1 MTDRRFVRFS
11 LLVAVVVSAVV
22 STPLAQ
28 QAGTAKPAP
37 PAPAAARQQPRPVT
51 AAPNDIPRITFEKY
65 RLPNG
70 LDVILRQDRRLPVV
84 AVDLWYHV
92 GPANE
97 EKGRTGFAHLFEHM
111 MFQCSKHV
119 PCDQHF
125 QLLEAAGASDVN
137 GTTDFDRTNYFETVP
152 SNQLEL
158 ALWLESDRMGYLL
171 DKVDQ
176 AALANQQD
184 VVRNE
189 RRQSV
194 ENQPYGL
201 AEEAVVQLLYPAG
214 HPYYGNVIG
223 SHEDIQ
229 AAKLDDVQRFFRQ
242 YYAPN
247 NASLAIVGDIDVA
260 QTKALVQKYFGT
272 LRRGP
277 AVPPIK
283 ATTPKITAERRKVV
297 PSRVEL
303 PRVYMTWITPPF
315 YKPGDADAD
324 IAATLLGG
332 GRSSRL
338 YKKLVYDQQIAQDVS
353 AQQYSLILGS
363 MFQIQV
369 TARPGRTAAEIEKAL
384 ETELATLR
392 STPPDRTEV
401 ERARNTIETNIV
413 GGLESLG
420 GFGGVADR
428 LNAYNHYLGT
438 PDYLQ
443 QDVARYRA
451 VTPTTVQAF
460 ARTYLT
466 PTSRVVVH
474 AVPGQPQAAAQVPTP
489 PAPKPAEGA
498 GAQAVNADEAWRNNQ
513 PKAAAAKPVQL
524 PTPQSETLPNGLT
537 LLLNE
542 RRGIPVVAA
551 SVVLRTGSDAN
562 PLDKPGLAN
571 FVAAMLDEGTASRSA
586 PQIADQVAQLGAS
599 LGTGSSMDATTISGR
614 SLSKN
619 FGALLDLM
627 ADVTLRPSF
636 PAEELDRQRAQR
648 LGQLVQMRDN
658 PGQVAGV
665 VTALVL
671 YGDKHPYG
679 FSEIGTEASVKAIS
693 RADLTSFWQQ
703 NFVANNAALVV
714 AGDISMKELRA
725 MAEKSFGSW
734 QRGTPNRPALTTPT
748 AIPPRVVIV
757 DKPGSPQTQ
766 LRVATIGA
774 ARSSPDFRPLQVM
787 NIALGGLFSSR
798 INMNLREKNGY
809 TYGASSQFTFRRA
822 AGPFQVGSG
831 VRTDVTGPSVSEIFK
846 EIRGMVDSP
855 MDQAELQ
862 RAKDSLANSLAGAFE
877 TSADAVANFSNVF
890 TYDLG
895 LDYYT
900 KYAQDVNRVTT
911 DQTLAVSKK
920 YLVPENMVVIAV
932 GDRKVIEAELAKL
945 NVGTVEIRDAEGRLA
960 K

>member
-1 MTDRRFVRFS
+1 MW
-11 LLVAVVVSAVV
+11 LVVV
-22 STPLAQ
+22 LAC
-28 QAGTAKPAP
+28 AATFGCRGNSSNAAP
-37 PAPAAARQQPRPVT
+37 PS
-51 AAPNDIPRITFEKY
+51 DIPKLTFEKY
-65 RLPNG
+65 TLANG
-70 LDVILRQDRRLPVV
+70 LDVIMRQDARLPIV

-97 EKGRTGFAHLFEHM
+97 DKGRTGFAHLFEHM

-125 QLLEAAGASDVN
+125 QLLEAAGASDIN
-137 GTTDFDRTNYFETVP
+137 GTTDYDRTNYFETLP
-152 SNQLEL
+152 SNQIEL

-176 AALANQQD
+176 VALANQQD

-189 RRQSV
+189 RRQSI

-201 AEEAVVQLLYPAG
+201 AEEAVVQSLFPPG

-229 AAKLDDVQRFFRQ
+229 AAKLADVQNFFRQ

-260 QTKALVQKYFGT
+260 QTKALVEKYFGT
-272 LRRGP
+272 LKRGP
-277 AVPPIK
+277 AVPKI
-283 ATTPKITAERRKVV
+283 ATETPKITAERRKVV
-297 PSRVEL
+297 TSPVEL
-303 PRVYMTWITPPF
+303 PRVYMAWITPPF
-315 YKPGDADAD
+315 YKEGDADAD

-338 YKKLVYDQQIAQDVS
+338 YKKLVYEKQIAQDVS
-353 AQQYSLILGS
+353 ASQYSLVLGS
-363 MFQIQV
+363 TFQIQV
-369 TARPGRTAAEIEKAL
+369 TARPGHTLEELEKAL
-384 ETELATLR
+384 DEELATLR
-392 STPPDRTEV
+392 ATPPDPSEV

-413 GGLESLG
+413 GGLESIG

-451 VTPTTVQAF
+451 VTPASVQAF
-460 ARTYLT
+460 AKTYLT
-466 PTSRVVVH
+466 SSSRAVVQ
-474 AVPGQPQAAAQVPTP
+474 AMPGQPQPSAQVPTP
-489 PAPKPAEGA
+489 PAPKPGEGA
-498 GAQAVNADEAWRNNQ
+498 AAQSVNADEAWRNTM
-513 PKAAAAKPVQL
+513 PKGMAAKTVQL
-524 PTPQSETLPNGLT
+524 PTPQSATLSNGLT

-542 RRGIPVVAA
+542 RRGLPLVAA
-551 SVVLRTGSDAN
+551 AVVLRTGSDAN

-571 FVAAMLDEGTASRSA
+571 FTAAMLDEGTATRNA
-586 PQIADQVAQLGAS
+586 LQIADQVAQLGGS
-599 LGTGSSMDATTISGR
+599 LGTGSSMDATNVSGR

-627 ADVTLRPSF
+627 ADVTLNPSF
-636 PAEELDRQRAQR
+636 PAEEVERQRKQR
-648 LGQLVQMRDN
+648 LGQLAQIRDN
-658 PGQVAGV
+658 PSQVASQ
-665 VTALVL
+665 VTAMTL
-671 YGDKHPYG
+671 YGEKHPYG
-679 FSEIGTEASVKAIS
+679 YSEIGTEASVKAIS
-693 RADLTSFWQQ
+693 RDDLSSFWKQ

-714 AGDISMKELRA
+714 AGDISMADLKAL
-725 MAEKSFGSW
+725 AEKSFGKW
-734 QRGTPNRPALTTPT
+734 QQGTPAHPALTTPT
-748 AIPPRVVIV
+748 TIPPRVVIV
-757 DKPGSPQTQ
+757 NKPGSPQTE

-798 INMNLREKNGY
+798 INMNLREAHGY

-822 AGPFQVGSG
+822 AGPFQVYSG
-831 VRTDVTGPSVSEIFK
+831 VRTDVTAPSVTEIFK

-855 MDQAELQ
+855 LAQEELQ

-877 TSADAVANFSNVF
+877 TNADAVANFSNVF

-900 KYAQDVNRVTT
+900 KYAQQVNAVTT

-920 YLVPENMVVIAV
+920 YLVPANMVVVAV
-932 GDRKVIEAELAKL
+932 GDRKVIEPGLAKL
-945 NVGTVEIRDAEGRLA
+945 NVGKVEIRDAEGRPA

>member
-1 MTDRRFVRFS
+1 MTTRHSTRLPLIA
-11 LLVAVVVSAVV
+11 LLVIIGITA
-22 STPLAQ
+22 PLAQ
-28 QAGTAKPAP
+28 NQGSSAKPAG
-37 PAPAAARQQPRPVT
+37 AAS
-51 AAPNDIPRITFEKY
+51 DIPRITFEKY
-65 RLPNG
+65 TLPNG

-97 EKGRTGFAHLFEHM
+97 DKGRTGFAHLFEHM

-201 AEEAVVQLLYPAG
+201 AEEAIVQLLYPPG

-260 QTKALVQKYFGT
+260 QTKALVQKYFAT

-283 ATTPKITAERRKVV
+283 ATTPRITTERRKVV

-303 PRVYMTWITPPF
+303 PRVYMTWITPAF

-324 IAATLLGG
+324 ITATLLGG

-338 YKKLVYDQQIAQDVS
+338 YKKLVYEQQIAQDVS
-353 AQQYSLILGS
+353 AQQYSLVLGS

-384 ETELATLR
+384 DAELATLR
-392 STPPDRTEV
+392 TTAPAQTEI

-428 LNAYNHYLGT
+428 LNAYNHYLKT

-451 VTPTTVQAF
+451 VTPVTVRAF

-474 AVPGQPQAAAQVPTP
+474 AVPGEPPAAAQVPTP
-489 PAPKPAEGA
+489 AAAAEAAAAKPSTPGA
-498 GAQAVNADEAWRNNQ
+498 GAQAVNGDEPWRANQ

-524 PTPQSETLPNGLT
+524 PTPESATLANGLT
-537 LLLNE
+537 LILNE
-542 RRGIPVVAA
+542 RRGLPVVAA

-586 PQIADQVAQLGAS
+586 LQIADRVAQLGAS
-599 LGTGSSMDATTISGR
+599 LGTGSSMDATTITGR

-665 VTALVL
+665 VTALAL

-734 QRGTPNRPALTTPT
+734 QRGTPSRPALTTPT
-748 AIPPRVVIV
+748 AVPPRVIIV

-831 VRTDVTGPSVSEIFK
+831 VRTDVTAPSVSEIFK

-920 YLVPENMVVIAV
+920 YLVPANMVVIAV
-932 GDRKVIEAELAKL
+932 GDRKVIEPELAKL
-945 NVGTVEIRDAEGRLA
+945 NVGKVEIRDAEGRPA

>member
-1 MTDRRFVRFS
+1 MA
-11 LLVAVVVSAVV
+11 VATALSTAACSRGAESAV
-22 STPLAQ
+22 S
-28 QAGTAKPAP
+28 
-37 PAPAAARQQPRPVT
+37 
-51 AAPNDIPRITFEKY
+51 DIPKLDFEKY
-65 RLPNG
+65 TLPNG
-70 LDVILRQDRRLPVV
+70 LDVILRKDSRLPVV

-97 EKGRTGFAHLFEHM
+97 DKGRTGFAHLFEHM

-125 QLLEAAGASDVN
+125 QLLEAAGASDIN
-137 GTTDFDRTNYFETVP
+137 GTTDYDRTNYFETLP

-176 AALANQQD
+176 TALANQQD

-201 AEEAVVQLLYPAG
+201 AEETMVQMLYPAG

-229 AAKLDDVQRFFRQ
+229 AVKLEDVQKFFRQ

-247 NASLAIVGDIDVA
+247 NASIAIVGDIDIEK
-260 QTKALVQKYFGT
+260 TKALVEKYFGT
-272 LRRGP
+272 LKKGEP
-277 AVPPIK
+277 VPEIT
-283 ATTPKITAERRKVV
+283 ATTPKITEERRKVV
-297 PSRVEL
+297 TSRVEL
-303 PRVYMTWITPPF
+303 PRVYMAWITPSF

-338 YKKLVYDQQIAQDVS
+338 YKKLVYEKQIAQDVS
-353 AQQYSLILGS
+353 ASQYSLVLGS
-363 MFQIQV
+363 IFQIQV
-369 TARPGRTAAEIEKAL
+369 TARPGKTVEEIEKAL
-384 ETELATLR
+384 NEELNTLR
-392 STPPDRTEV
+392 STPPDASEV

-428 LNAYNHYLGT
+428 LNAYNHYLKN

-443 QDVARYRA
+443 QDIARYRA
-451 VTPTTVQAF
+451 VTPASIQEF
-460 ARTYLT
+460 AKSYLA
-466 PTSRVVVH
+466 SNARAVVH
-474 AVPGQPQAAAQVPTP
+474 AVPGEPAAQANVPTP
-489 PAPKPAEGA
+489 PAPKPGEGA
-498 GAQAVNADEAWRNNQ
+498 PAQALNADEPWRTTM
-513 PKAAAAKPVQL
+513 PKGAAARALEL
-524 PTPQSETLPNGLT
+524 PTPQSATLANGLT
-537 LLLNE
+537 LILSE
-542 RRGIPVVAA
+542 RRGLPLVGAA
-551 SVVLRTGSDAN
+551 LVLKTGSDAN

-571 FVAAMLDEGTASRSA
+571 FVAAMLDEGTSTRTA
-586 PQIADQVAQLGAS
+586 PQIADQVAQIGAV
-599 LGTGSSMDATTISGR
+599 LTTSSAMDATSISGR
-614 SLSKN
+614 SLTKN
-619 FGALLDLM
+619 FGALLDLI

-636 PAEELDRQRAQR
+636 PAEELDRQRSQR

-658 PGQVAGV
+658 PSQVASQ
-665 VTALVL
+665 VTARVL
-671 YGDKHPYG
+671 YGEKHPYG
-679 FSEIGTEASVKAIS
+679 YSEIGTEASVKAIT
-693 RADLTSFWQQ
+693 RDDLSTFWRE

-714 AGDISMKELRA
+714 AGDISMADLKAL
-725 MAEKSFGSW
+725 AEKSFGLW
-734 QRGTPNRPALTTPT
+734 QQGTPARPSLVTPS

-798 INMNLREKNGY
+798 INMNLREQHGY

-822 AGPFQVGSG
+822 PGPFQVGSG

-846 EIRGMVDSP
+846 ELRGMVEKP

-877 TSADAVANFSNVF
+877 TSADAVSNFANVF
-890 TYDLG
+890 TYNLG

-911 DQTLAVSKK
+911 DQTLAVSKQ
-920 YLVPENMVVIAV
+920 YLVPANMVVVAV
-932 GDRKVIEAELAKL
+932 GDRKVIEPSLAKL
-945 NVGTVEIRDAEGRLA
+945 NVGKVEIRDAEGRPS

>member
-1 MTDRRFVRFS
+1 MW
-11 LLVAVVVSAVV
+11 LIAVLACIATLGCKGNSS
-22 STPLAQ
+22 ST
-28 QAGTAKPAP
+28 
-37 PAPAAARQQPRPVT
+37 AAAS
-51 AAPNDIPRITFEKY
+51 DIPKLEFEKY
-65 RLPNG
+65 TLANG
-70 LDVILRQDRRLPVV
+70 LDVILRQDARLPVV

-92 GPANE
+92 GPSNE

-125 QLLEAAGASDVN
+125 QLLEAAGASDIN
-137 GTTDFDRTNYFETVP
+137 GTTDYDRTNYFETLP

-176 AALANQQD
+176 VALANQQD

-194 ENQPYGL
+194 ENQPYGM
-201 AEEAVVQLLYPAG
+201 AEEAVVQSLYPAG

-229 AAKLDDVQRFFRQ
+229 AAKLGDVQNFFKQ

-260 QTKALVQKYFGT
+260 QTKALVEKYFGT
-272 LRRGP
+272 LKRGP
-277 AVPPIK
+277 AVPKIT
-283 ATTPKITAERRKVV
+283 AETPKITAERRKVV

-303 PRVYMTWITPPF
+303 PRVYMAWITPPF
-315 YKPGDADAD
+315 YKEGDADAD

-338 YKKLVYDQQIAQDVS
+338 YKKLVYEKQIAQDVS
-353 AQQYSLILGS
+353 ATQYSLVLGS
-363 MFQIQV
+363 TFQIQV
-369 TARPGRTAAEIEKAL
+369 TARPGHTVEEIEKAL
-384 ETELATLR
+384 DEELNTLR
-392 STPPDRTEV
+392 SAPPDASEI

-420 GFGGVADR
+420 GFGGVADK

-451 VTPTTVQAF
+451 VTPASVQEF
-460 ARTYLT
+460 ARTYLA
-466 PTSRVVVH
+466 SNMRAVVH
-474 AVPGQPQAAAQVPTP
+474 AVPGEPAAQPNVPTP
-489 PAPKPAEGA
+489 PAPKPGEGA
-498 GAQAVNADEAWRNNQ
+498 GAQASNADEPWRSTM
-513 PKAAAAKPVQL
+513 PKGAAAKAIEL
-524 PTPQSETLPNGLT
+524 PTPQSEKLANGLT
-537 LLLNE
+537 LILNE
-542 RRGIPVVAA
+542 RRGLPLVGAA
-551 SVVLRTGSDAN
+551 VVLKTGSDAN

-571 FVAAMLDEGTASRSA
+571 FVAAMLDEGTTTRSA
-586 PQIADQVAQLGAS
+586 PQIADQVAQIGAVLTTS
-599 LGTGSSMDATTISGR
+599 SSMDATAISGR
-614 SLSKN
+614 SLTKN
-619 FGALLDLM
+619 FGALLDLI

-648 LGQLVQMRDN
+648 LGQLAQIRDN
-658 PGQVAGV
+658 PSQVASQ
-665 VTALVL
+665 VTARVL

-679 FSEIGTEASVKAIS
+679 YAEIGTEESVKAVT
-693 RADLTSFWQQ
+693 RNDLAAFWKQ

-714 AGDISMKELRA
+714 AGDISMADLKAL
-725 MAEKSFGSW
+725 AEKSFGSW
-734 QRGTPNRPALTTPT
+734 QQGTPAQPALTAPT
-748 AIPPRVVIV
+748 SIPPRVVIV

-787 NIALGGLFSSR
+787 NIGLGGLFSSR
-798 INMNLREKNGY
+798 INMNLREQHGY
-809 TYGASSQFTFRRA
+809 TYGASSQFTFRKS

-846 EIRGMVDSP
+846 ELRGMVDRP

-862 RAKDSLANSLAGAFE
+862 RSKDSLANSLAGAFE

-890 TYDLG
+890 TYNLG

-911 DQTLAVSKK
+911 EQALDVSKR
-920 YLVPENMVVIAV
+920 YLVPGNMVVVAV
-932 GDRKVIEAELAKL
+932 GDRKVIQPALTKL
-945 NVGTVEIRDAEGRLA
+945 NVGKIEIRDAEGRPA

>member
-1 MTDRRFVRFS
+1 MSDRRFVRFGLIA
-11 LLVAVVVSAVV
+11 LLMCVSAVT
-22 STPLAQ
+22 TPLAQ
-28 QAGTAKPAP
+28 NQGSTAR
-37 PAPAAARQQPRPVT
+37 PAAAT
-51 AAPNDIPRITFEKY
+51 SDIPRITFEKY
-65 RLPNG
+65 TLPNG

-201 AEEAVVQLLYPAG
+201 AEEAVVQLLYPPG

-229 AAKLDDVQRFFRQ
+229 AVKLDDVQRFFRQ

-283 ATTPKITAERRKVV
+283 AATPKIASERRKIV

-303 PRVYMTWITPPF
+303 PRVYMAWITPAF

-338 YKKLVYDQQIAQDVS
+338 YKRLVYEKQIAQDVS

-363 MFQIQV
+363 IFQIQV
-369 TARPGRTAAEIEKAL
+369 TARPGKTVDEIEKAL
-384 ETELATLR
+384 EEELAALR
-392 STPPDRTEV
+392 KTPPDRTEV

-443 QDVARYRA
+443 QDVARYRS
-451 VTPTTVQAF
+451 VTPATVQTF
-460 ARTYLT
+460 MRTYLT

-474 AVPGQPQAAAQVPTP
+474 AVPGQPQAGAQVPTP
-489 PAPKPAEGA
+489 PAPKPGEGA
-498 GAQAVNADEAWRNNQ
+498 GAQAVNPDEPWRANQ

-537 LLLNE
+537 LILNE
-542 RRGIPVVAA
+542 RRGLPVVAA

-571 FVAAMLDEGTASRSA
+571 FTAAMLDEGTASRSA
-586 PQIADQVAQLGAS
+586 LQIADQVAQLGAS
-599 LGTGSSMDATTISGR
+599 LGTGSSMDATTITGR

-658 PGQVAGV
+658 PSQVAGV

-679 FSEIGTEASVKAIS
+679 YSEIGTEASVKAIS
-693 RADLTSFWQQ
+693 RADLTAFWQQ
-703 NFVANNAALVV
+703 SFVADNAALVV
-714 AGDISMKELRA
+714 AGDISMSELRA
-725 MAEKSFGSW
+725 LAAKAFGSW
-734 QRGTPNRPALTTPT
+734 QRGTPNRPSLTTPT
-748 AIPPRVVIV
+748 SIPPRVIIV

-798 INMNLREKNGY
+798 INMNLREQHGY

-846 EIRGMVDSP
+846 EIRGMVDRP
-855 MDQAELQ
+855 IDQAELQ

-890 TYDLG
+890 IYDLG

-920 YLVPENMVVIAV
+920 YLVPGNMVVVAV
-932 GDRKVIEAELAKL
+932 GDRKVIEPELAKL
-945 NVGTVEIRDAEGRLA
+945 NVGQVEIRDAEGRPA

>member
-1 MTDRRFVRFS
+1 MTNRRFIPQWRSVT
-11 LLVAVVVSAVV
+11 LAAVVAMA
-22 STPLAQ
+22 LA
-28 QAGTAKPAP
+28 
-37 PAPAAARQQPRPVT
+37 APACARKSSDATPS
-51 AAPNDIPRITFEKY
+51 DIPRIEFEKY
-65 RLPNG
+65 TLANG
-70 LDVILRQDRRLPVV
+70 LDVILSQDRRLPVV

-97 EKGRTGFAHLFEHM
+97 DKGRTGFAHLFEHM
-111 MFQCSKHV
+111 MFQCSRHV

-137 GTTDFDRTNYFETVP
+137 GTTDYDRTNYFETLP

-176 AALANQQD
+176 AALSNQQD

-189 RRQSV
+189 RRQSI

-201 AEEAVVQLLYPAG
+201 AEEALVQSLYPVG

-229 AAKLDDVQRFFRQ
+229 AAKLEDVQKFFRQ

-247 NASLAIVGDIDVA
+247 NASLAIVGDIDIA
-260 QTKALVQKYFGT
+260 QTKSLVEKYFGT
-272 LRRGP
+272 LQKGP
-277 AVPPIK
+277 AVPSIQ

-303 PRVYMTWITPPF
+303 PRVYMAWITPPYF
-315 YKPGDADAD
+315 KAGDADAD

-338 YKKLVYDQQIAQDVS
+338 YKRLVYEKQIAQDVS
-353 AQQYSLILGS
+353 AQQYSLVLGS
-363 MFQIQV
+363 IFQIQV
-369 TARPGRTAAEIEKAL
+369 TVRPGRTVDEIEKAL
-384 ETELATLR
+384 EAELATLR
-392 STPPDRTEV
+392 STPPDASEI

-413 GGLESLG
+413 SGLERLG

-428 LNAYNHYLGT
+428 LNSYNHYVKT

-443 QDVARYRA
+443 QDIARYRA
-451 VTPTTVQAF
+451 VTPASVQEF
-460 ARTYLT
+460 AKTYLA
-466 PTSRVVVH
+466 SNARAVVH
-474 AVPGQPQAAAQVPTP
+474 AVPGQPEAQPNVPNS
-489 PAPKPAEGA
+489 PAPKPGEGA
-498 GAQAVNADEAWRNNQ
+498 GAQAVNADEAWRNTM
-513 PKAAAAKPVQL
+513 PTGAAAKPVEL
-524 PTPQSETLPNGLT
+524 PTPQSATLSNGLT
-537 LLLNE
+537 LILNE
-542 RRGIPVVAA
+542 RRGLPLVGAA
-551 SVVLRTGSDAN
+551 VVLKTGSDAN

-571 FVAAMLDEGTASRSA
+571 FVAAMLDEGTTTRSA
-586 PQIADQVAQLGAS
+586 LQIADQVAQIGGVLTTS
-599 LGTGSSMDATTISGR
+599 SSMDATSVSGR
-614 SLSKN
+614 SLTKN
-619 FGALLDLM
+619 FAALLDLI

-636 PAEELDRQRAQR
+636 PEEELDRQRTQR
-648 LGQLVQMRDN
+648 VGQLVQMRTN
-658 PGQVAGV
+658 PSQVAGL
-665 VTALVL
+665 VTARVL
-671 YGDKHPYG
+671 YGEKHPYG
-679 FSEIGTEASVKAIS
+679 FVEIGTEGSVKAIT
-693 RADLTSFWQQ
+693 RADLSSFWQQ

-714 AGDISMKELRA
+714 AGDISMADLRA
-725 MAEKSFGSW
+725 LAEKSFGSW
-734 QRGTPNRPALTTPT
+734 KQGTPARPALTAPT
-748 AIPPRVVIV
+748 SIPPRVVIV
-757 DKPGSPQTQ
+757 DTPGSPQTEI
-766 LRVATIGA
+766 RVATVGA

-798 INMNLREKNGY
+798 INMNLREQHGY
-809 TYGASSQFTFRRA
+809 TYGASSNFTFRRSP
-822 AGPFQVGSG
+822 GPFQVGSG

-846 EIRGMVDSP
+846 EIRGMVERP

-900 KYAQDVNRVTT
+900 KYAQQVNAVAT
-911 DQTLAVSKK
+911 DQTLTVSKK
-920 YLVPENMVVIAV
+920 YLVPTNMVVVAV
-932 GDRKVIEAELAKL
+932 GDRKAIEPQLARL
-945 NVGTVEIRDAEGRLA
+945 NVGKVEIRDAEGRPA